1 MIYDEL
7 RNMIALARNDNTA
20 EIFDSAVQLFDAMG
34 EDNYMQIFE
43 ATMGA
48 SSNLSEDDLICEL
61 LVDVNLIVDNLF
73 SIQGIKLIDDVML
86 SDKIKIAKGLLA
98 IFDYSDKEAISRIL
112 DTDLNPEE
120 IIAEILPLVCDIQT
134 EEAFSLLADVNENVP
149 GRLKLFFSP
158 GTSID
163 QEDPYGAT
171 IQRIIATYIQFKEKV
186 AGADGFYADKFL
198 NTTETIGLDYQTYL
212 DELLKHKPFQDL
224 LSSMD
229 GASTNPKSDV
239 FNEVSKYL
247 VGISILSIDG
257 NDDYMN
263 TVRHHLTDITSN
275 VNHLARLETAIS
287 DNILKLSRTTNL

>member
-20 EIFDSAVQLFDAMG
+20 EIFDSAVQLFEAMG

-61 LVDVNLIVDNLF
+61 LVDLNLIVDNLF
-73 SIQGIKLIDDVML
+73 SIQGIKLIDEVLL

-120 IIAEILPLVCDIQT
+120 VIAEILPLVCDIQT
-134 EEAFSLLADVNENVP
+134 EEAFSLLAQVHEAVP
-149 GRLKLFFSP
+149 GRLKLLFNP
-158 GTSID
+158 QPDID
-163 QEDPYGAT
+163 QEDPYGAA
-171 IQRIIATYIQFKEKV
+171 IQRIIATYVQFKEKV
-186 AGADGFYADKFL
+186 AGRDNFYTDKFL
-198 NTTETIGLDYQTYL
+198 STTETIGLDYQTYL

-224 LSSMD
+224 LSNMD
-229 GASTNPKSDV
+229 NASTNPNSDL
-239 FNEVSKYL
+239 FNEASKYL
-247 VGISILSIDG
+247 LGISILSIDG
-257 NDDYMN
+257 NDDYIN
-263 TVRHHLTDITSN
+263 TIRHHLTDITSS